1 MKMRLISC
9 DGSMCLMFQNRD
21 CFVVD
26 GENFEDMNN
35 MCVFLFSSKIN
46 MEESAAKDKLFLFVL
61 DTRLAHVFV
70 LSKGVYKNCL
80 NLIKSELDKD
90 SCILYYEDNI
100 VFRYTN
106 ISIGG

>member
-1 MKMRLISC
+1 MKVRMIAK
-9 DGSMCLMFQNRD
+9 DGRMSLLLQD
-21 CFVVD
+21 KDFVVID
-26 GENFEDMNN
+26 GENFGDVQKL
-35 MCVFLFSSKIN
+35 CAFLFSSKIN
-46 MEESAAKDKLFLFVL
+46 MDESVAKDKLFLFVL

-106 ISIGG
+106 LSIGG